1 MFEHLEAKNKPD
13 SIPIHSSWI
22 RTLKTEEERENFKK
36 SILAARHVLR
46 RLREIVNEERTLL
59 NNQETSIEDFKDT
72 DWPYKQAFRNGERK
86 GLKYVED
93 LLHFL

>member
-1 MFEHLEAKNKPD
+1 MFEQLSTREN
-13 SIPIHSSWI
+13 SVPIHASWI

-36 SILAARHVLR
+36 SILSARHVLR
-46 RLREIVNEERTLL
+46 RLREIINEERTLL
-59 NNQETSIEDFKDT
+59 SNQETSLEDFKDT